1 MNALARITGLGVTRM
16 DVDQAL
22 EFIDSSIDHR
32 SFRPLSKM
40 EIIWEP
46 GKIIANLLSDQKKET
61 SLFTRFTERELAD
74 FIIAE
79 DFLSGADSWFYVF
92 VTTELYQVC
101 SLLEW
106 VEDSS
111 YTIVKTIQNGDEGLL
126 YIVALPLKSLI
137 KNAK

>member
-1 MNALARITGLGVTRM
+1 M

-22 EFIDSSIDHR
+22 EFIDSSIDHC

-61 SLFTRFTERELAD
+61 KLFTQFTERESAD

-79 DFLSGADSWFYVF
+79 DFLAGADSWFYVF
-92 VTTELYQVC
+92 VTTDLYQVC
-101 SLLEW
+101 SLVEW

-111 YTIVKTIQNGDEGLL
+111 YLIIKTVKNGDEGLL
-126 YIVALPLKSLI
+126 YIVALPLKFLI
-137 KNAK
+137 KYAK